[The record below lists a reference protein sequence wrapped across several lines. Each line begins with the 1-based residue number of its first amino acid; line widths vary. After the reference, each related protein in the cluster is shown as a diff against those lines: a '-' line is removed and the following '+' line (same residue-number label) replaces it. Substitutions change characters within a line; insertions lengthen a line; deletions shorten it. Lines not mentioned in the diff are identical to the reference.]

1 MHTVGKRLLILRCDP
16 AQLPK
21 MYTEVVDRRMN
32 SVGKVVDVFGNV
44 AAPYAAVLCRAECR
58 LAAGEKLFIA
68 R

>member
-1 MHTVGKRLLILRCDP
+1 
-16 AQLPK
+16 

-44 AAPYAAVLCRAECR
+44 AAPYAVVLCRAECR